1 MALLAAGVAVFLWQG
16 DVTAARRAELA
27 QLQREAGELAR
38 LEATHRELLGASAEV
53 VDLRRRARELASS
66 REEIAAVQAQ
76 IAAELAAAPS
86 ARAPGAKVNL
96 SAGVAPW
103 F

>member
-1 MALLAAGVAVFLWQG
+1 MALLAAGVAALLWQG

-27 QLQREAGELAR
+27 QLQREAGDLAR

-53 VDLRRRARELASS
+53 ADLRRRARELAAT
-66 REEIAAVQAQ
+66 REEIAAVQGR

-86 ARAPGAKVNL
+86 ARAPGAKVNV
-96 SAGVAPW
+96 AVGTAPW